1 MLCCSECGAEFKVSE
16 YLEDIDEET
25 WEIISRRSCDR
36 T

>member
-1 MLCCSECGAEFKVSE
+1 VSE